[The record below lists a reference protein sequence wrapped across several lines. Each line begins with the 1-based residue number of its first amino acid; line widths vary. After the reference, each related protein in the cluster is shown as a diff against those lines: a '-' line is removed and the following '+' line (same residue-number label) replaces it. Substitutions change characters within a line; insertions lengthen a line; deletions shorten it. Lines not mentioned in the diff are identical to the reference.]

1 MGGRRRAVSRQS
13 WAGELSSSKDIRS
26 VEHAQW
32 TPLHA
37 FFLLV
42 ILLCFLNSHTNPVCP
57 CYQLGPSFSKRANH
71 DASNWPQTFNG
82 FRVFFYLFF
91 FSFVALLPSQ
101 AYSQPRLERFILFK
115 LKPQR
120 TFVIL
125 GCNEKKVWKSLLGR
139 NVFNVFFDVCRLSRK
154 VSRGLQSS
162 LPDKWHSTRICVSC
176 MRIKHYHMFMVMKLG
191 QLQRGLQKN
200 KQ

>member
-1 MGGRRRAVSRQS
+1 MMRATGPRPSMDS
-13 WAGELSSSKDIRS
+13 GY
-26 VEHAQW
+26 
-32 TPLHA
+32 
-37 FFLLV
+37 FF
-42 ILLCFLNSHTNPVCP
+42 
-57 CYQLGPSFSKRANH
+57 
-71 DASNWPQTFNG
+71 TF
-82 FRVFFYLFF
+82 FF

-115 LKPQR
+115 LNPQR

-162 LPDKWHSTRICVSC
+162 LPDKWHSKRICVSC
-176 MRIKHYHMFMVMKLG
+176 MRIKHCIICMFMVMKLG
-191 QLQRGLQKN
+191 KLQRGLQKN
-200 KQ
+200 KQWCWIGPQSCTIFDFMLTRYAWLTAPKRFHGLIAQYMQESFLFWAGLKKVNKKIEQRVL

>member
-32 TPLHA
+32 TSLHA

-42 ILLCFLNSHTNPVCP
+42 ILLCFLNSHTNPSVLVIN
-57 CYQLGPSFSKRANH
+57 QARVSRSALTMMRVTGPRPSIDSGYFF
-71 DASNWPQTFNG
+71 TF
-82 FRVFFYLFF
+82 FF
-91 FSFVALLPSQ
+91 FSFVALLPCQ

-120 TFVIL
+120 TLVIL
-125 GCNEKKVWKSLLGR
+125 GCVEKKVWKSLLGR

-162 LPDKWHSTRICVSC
+162 LPDKWHSARICVSC
-176 MRIKHYHMFMVMKLG
+176 MRMKHCIICSWL
-191 QLQRGLQKN
+191 
-200 KQ
+200 

>member
-1 MGGRRRAVSRQS
+1 MMRATGPRRSMDS
-13 WAGELSSSKDIRS
+13 GY
-26 VEHAQW
+26 
-32 TPLHA
+32 
-37 FFLLV
+37 FF
-42 ILLCFLNSHTNPVCP
+42 
-57 CYQLGPSFSKRANH
+57 
-71 DASNWPQTFNG
+71 TF
-82 FRVFFYLFF
+82 FF

-115 LKPQR
+115 LKSQR

-176 MRIKHYHMFMVMKLG
+176 MRIKHCIICSWLWNSANFKGADKWANVYRTQVLFHLG
-191 QLQRGLQKN
+191 SVSQCPALTGRERQTSEDFL
-200 KQ
+200 